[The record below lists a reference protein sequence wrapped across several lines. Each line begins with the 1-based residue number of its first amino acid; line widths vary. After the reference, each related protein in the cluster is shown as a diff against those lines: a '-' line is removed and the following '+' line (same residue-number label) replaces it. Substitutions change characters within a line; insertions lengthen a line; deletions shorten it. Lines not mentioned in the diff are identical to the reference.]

1 MLHAEK
7 QNRQEIASVLT
18 HIYTILTREGYEDL
32 CAHVHADA
40 QGIDLI
46 SI

>member
-7 QNRQEIASVLT
+7 QKGLEIASVLT
-18 HIYTILTREGYEDL
+18 LIYTVLTTEGDKHL
-32 CAHVHADA
+32 CSQVHAA
-40 QGIDLI
+40 VQGIDLI